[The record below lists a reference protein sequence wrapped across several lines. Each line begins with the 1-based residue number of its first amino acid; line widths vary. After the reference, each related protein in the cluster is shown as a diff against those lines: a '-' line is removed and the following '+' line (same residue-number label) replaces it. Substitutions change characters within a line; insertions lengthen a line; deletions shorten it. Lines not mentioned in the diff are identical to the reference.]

1 MKIYKCDVCGAYFDP
16 VVEPGCST
24 AESPLGAPHLAGV
37 AMSGLDV
44 CPRCAYVSKKVNF
57 KFALLQAWREAVSE
71 NEKVPR
77 QSGSSDEAV

>member
-1 MKIYKCDVCGAYFDP
+1 MKIYKCDVCGAYYDP
-16 VVEPGCST
+16 IVEPGAATS
-24 AESPLGAPHLAGV
+24 ERPLCVPGLAGV

-44 CPRCAYVSKKVNF
+44 CPRCAYVARSVNF
-57 KFALLQAWREAVSE
+57 KGAMLQAWREAVSE